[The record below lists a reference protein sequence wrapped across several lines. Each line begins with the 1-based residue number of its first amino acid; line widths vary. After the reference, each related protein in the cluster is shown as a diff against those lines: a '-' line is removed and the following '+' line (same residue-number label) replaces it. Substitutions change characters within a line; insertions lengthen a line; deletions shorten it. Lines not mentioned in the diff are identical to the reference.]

1 MIAIGLLFARMLRD
15 FFKPRLRLEAEILI
29 LRHQL
34 NVLQQRTPR
43 RRLHLR
49 WIDRVLFIW
58 LYRRYPRILDALS
71 IVRPE
76 TVVRW
81 HRKGFTGYWRWK
93 SRSAGG
99 RPRIAQEVRDLIRR
113 MSFENPLWGAT
124 KIHGELLK
132 LGIAVAQ
139 STVSVTWYRG
149 GIGHCR
155 LGRPS
160 FAIIWR
166 GLRRLICSWF
176 RRLRFSSSSHVL
188 FLATNVGS
196 CCGLR

>member
-49 WIDRVLFIW
+49 WIDRALFIW
-58 LYRRYPRILDALS
+58 LYRRFRDAMR

-81 HRKGFTGYWRWK
+81 HHKGLARYWRWK
-93 SRSAGG
+93 SRSPGG
-99 RPRIAQEVRDLIRR
+99 RPRIAREVRDLIRR
-113 MSFENPLWGAT
+113 MSFENSL
-124 KIHGELLK
+124 
-132 LGIAVAQ
+132 
-139 STVSVTWYRG
+139 
-149 GIGHCR
+149 
-155 LGRPS
+155 
-160 FAIIWR
+160 
-166 GLRRLICSWF
+166 
-176 RRLRFSSSSHVL
+176 
-188 FLATNVGS
+188 
-196 CCGLR
+196 

>member
-1 MIAIGLLFARMLRD
+1 M
-15 FFKPRLRLEAEILI
+15 

-49 WIDRVLFIW
+49 WVDRALFIW

-93 SRSAGG
+93 SRSPGG
-99 RPRIAQEVRDLIRR
+99 RPRIAREVRDLIRR
-113 MSFENPLWGAT
+113 MSFENSLWGAT

-132 LGIAVAQ
+132 LGIAVALPRFP
-139 STVSVTWYRG
+139 STWYRG

-155 LGRPS
+155 LGRRS

-176 RRLRFSSSSHVL
+176 RRLRFSSSLHFL
-188 FLATNVGS
+188 FSATNVGN